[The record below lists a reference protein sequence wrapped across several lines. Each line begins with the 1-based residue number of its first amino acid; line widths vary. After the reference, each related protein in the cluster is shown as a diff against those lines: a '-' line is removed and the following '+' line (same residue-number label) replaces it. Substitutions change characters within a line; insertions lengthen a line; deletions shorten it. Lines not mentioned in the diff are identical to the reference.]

1 MAQLSPEF
9 EQKVEAFLAEVNAAK
24 DEYNKANG
32 FTFIKGERVQAA
44 GGTKYLK
51 LETVEANSRVSRVW
65 GFISTVDGTLHGA
78 PVKVGDLLKAAT
90 WKAPAKHA
98 RGNIL
103 DGTARYGPYGP
114 EYLIGF

>member
-9 EQKVEAFLAEVNAAK
+9 EQKVEAFLAEINAAK
-24 DEYNKANG
+24 EAYNTALG
-32 FTFIKGERVQAA
+32 FTCGERVQVA
-44 GGTKYLK
+44 GGAKYLK

-65 GFISTVDGTLHGA
+65 GFISTVDSTLHGA
-78 PVKVGDLLKAAT
+78 PIKVGDLLKAAS

>member
-24 DEYNKANG
+24 DEYNTANG
-32 FTFIKGERVQAA
+32 FTFIKGERVQVA

>member
-32 FTFIKGERVQAA
+32 FTFIKGERVQVA

-65 GFISTVDGTLHGA
+65 GFISTVDSTLHGA